1 METVSSEGVFK
12 HACWQNQLQAV
23 PDIIKHFYK
32 DVLQTKHKPPGITR
46 INVHIYKTYNILEH
60 SMTPPP
66 VRLQLNTFD
75 KQINRKIRSGN
86 TIYYDRVMLD
96 VKHDNTDMGDLSSM
110 LFFLI
115 TKYIDL
121 FNVKVW
127 DYSVHASSMSNYW
140 RNGLNENRSQCKL
153 RV

>member
-1 METVSSEGVFK
+1 
-12 HACWQNQLQAV
+12 
-23 PDIIKHFYK
+23 
-32 DVLQTKHKPPGITR
+32 
-46 INVHIYKTYNILEH
+46 
-60 SMTPPP
+60 
-66 VRLQLNTFD
+66 
-75 KQINRKIRSGN
+75 
-86 TIYYDRVMLD
+86 MLD

-115 TKYIDL
+115 TKDIDL

-127 DYSVHASSMSNYW
+127 DYSVHASRMSNYW